1 MSEPGSS
8 VLFDTNGPV
17 AFITLNRPKAIN
29 SLNLEMI
36 RLINDYLDAVEKHDE
51 LKVVLLAGAGERGFA
66 SGADVKWLRECVI
79 GGNAEEADRFF
90 REEYALDLR
99 IHRFPKPIVALMD
112 GITMGGG
119 LGLAMGARYRIVTQ
133 RTRIAMPETLIGF
146 FPDVGASWF
155 LNRLPGAWGTYL
167 ALTANELSGALAK
180 SLGFATHRVD
190 AMRLEDLP
198 SELVHAAT
206 SGDFGFL
213 DDWAAALTAV
223 KLEHAAWID
232 QHFGLNSVAE
242 IRTALEATAG
252 RDSEDPESRW
262 ASENLGKL
270 LAGSPHGMALTWK
283 LLRENPPDSLEA
295 AFRHEYDAACVAIRH
310 PDYAEGIRARL
321 VDKDMRA
328 NWTSPVI
335 PESAT

>member
-1 MSEPGSS
+1 MSEPSSS

-79 GGNAEEADRFF
+79 GGNVEEADRFF
-90 REEYALDLR
+90 EEEYALDLR
-99 IHRFPKPIVALMD
+99 IHRFSKPIVALMD

-119 LGLAMGARYRIVTQ
+119 LGLVMGARYRLVTQ

-167 ALTANELSGALAK
+167 ALTANEISGALAK

-190 AMRLEDLP
+190 AMRLDELP
-198 SELVHAAT
+198 AELVHAAVA
-206 SGDFGFL
+206 GDFGFL

-232 QHFGLNSVAE
+232 QHFGLNSVSE
-242 IRTALEATAG
+242 IRAALEATAG
-252 RDSEDPESRW
+252 RDGDDPESRW
-262 ASENLGKL
+262 ASENLAKVA
-270 LAGSPHGMALTWK
+270 AGSPHGIALTWK
-283 LLRENPPDSLEA
+283 LLRENPPASIDE
-295 AFRHEYDAACVAIRH
+295 AFRNEYDAARVAIRH

-321 VDKDMRA
+321 VDKDFTPV
-328 NWTSPVI
+328 WTS
-335 PESAT
+335 